1 MCWSLESSR
10 NAYIIGTI
18 ASLILIYYGDNVD
31 KNIGSLFLAVAQIQ
45 LIEYFIW
52 KDQSC
57 GSMNHY
63 ASRMIVPVLV
73 LQAIAMIGG
82 GYLFSSTILTHAQIK
97 SFFTLVFTLGSVMV
111 GYNLYKTFNDQLCSK
126 KLANRGIL
134 WDVGNAGI
142 IKDSGRL
149 ITIWNIFYFG
159 SLFLFPLLWKS
170 DLKKYVFMFVG
181 LAAMLIIRYKN
192 RDTWESRWCF
202 PSAFMPILFIIIMLL
217 QRYGLIPSSM

>member
-1 MCWSLESSR
+1 MCWSLGSSR

-18 ASLILIYYGDNVD
+18 ASLILLYYGDNVD
-31 KNIGSLFLAVAQIQ
+31 KNIGSFFLAVAQIQ

-97 SFFTLVFTLGSVMV
+97 TFFTLVFTLGSVIA
-111 GYNLYKTFNDQLCSK
+111 GYNLYKTFNDKLCSK
-126 KLANRGIL
+126 KMTDRGIL
-134 WDVGNAGI
+134 WASGNAGI

-170 DLKKYVFMFVG
+170 NLKKYLG
-181 LAAMLIIRYKN
+181 LFLGISALLIIRYLN
-192 RDTWESRWCF
+192 RITWESRWCF
-202 PSAFMPILFIIIMLL
+202 PSAFMPVLFIFIMLL
-217 QRYGLIPSSM
+217 QRYRWIPSNI